1 MSTILNSIYCTIKKI
16 LGITTDT
23 ADKTESILNIV
34 TGLQDNA
41 IILKD
46 TFNNP
51 L

>member
-1 MSTILNSIYCTIKKI
+1 MSTILNSIYCTVKKI
-16 LGITTDT
+16 L
-23 ADKTESILNIV
+23 AVVLN
-34 TGLQDNA
+34 LQDNS